1 MELNKIWNE
10 DNLITMSEHID
21 NKSVDVVL
29 TSPFYNSTD
38 GNKGTL
44 LNQNGKGYASCRY
57 DELDRKS
64 TRLNSSHTS

>member
-10 DNLITMSEHID
+10 DNLITMFEHID
-21 NKSVDVVL
+21 DKSVDIVL

-38 GNKGTL
+38 GNRGIL

-57 DELDRKS
+57 DEFNDNMS
-64 TRLNSSHTS
+64 ESEYN

>member
-21 NKSVDVVL
+21 DKSVDIVL

-38 GNKGTL
+38 GNRGTL
-44 LNQNGKGYASCRY
+44 LNQNGKRACFI
-57 DELDRKS
+57 
-64 TRLNSSHTS
+64 

>member
-21 NKSVDVVL
+21 DKSVDIVL

-38 GNKGTL
+38 GNKRNLSQKCIG
-44 LNQNGKGYASCRY
+44 NGISVHIGGFMEKIIM
-57 DELDRKS
+57 
-64 TRLNSSHTS
+64 NV